1 MSAIKYS
8 IVALACAGLL
18 AVQLS
23 GLHMHVDAVG
33 DSLGMHGTHVHQLD
47 PDDHDHST
55 DMDVSVLEQVSA
67 SWSKLVPLLFAA
79 AILLASVVSI
89 RLNARA
95 PPEITAKASGNIR
108 WRPPLRAPPIS
119 Q

>member
-1 MSAIKYS
+1 MSVIKYS
-8 IVALACAGLL
+8 IAALACAGLL
-18 AVQLS
+18 AIQLS
-23 GLHMHVDAVG
+23 GLHMHVDAAG
-33 DSLGMHGTHVHQLD
+33 DARGMHGTHVHQLD

-55 DMDVSVLEQVSA
+55 DIDVSVLEQVSV
-67 SWSKLVPLLFAA
+67 SWSKLVPLLFTA
-79 AILLASVVSI
+79 AILLASVVWR
-89 RLNARA
+89 RLKVRA